1 MGNVTVCLALS
12 QMPMPHALS
21 CESCTR
27 NVMRPLI
34 LFGDFPLQT
43 FPLTDYIN
51 SVDKFTD
58 NFWQ

>member
-1 MGNVTVCLALS
+1 MDNVTVCLALS
-12 QMPMPHALS
+12 QMLMPYP

-43 FPLTDYIN
+43 FLLTDYIN
-51 SVDKFTD
+51 SVDKSTD